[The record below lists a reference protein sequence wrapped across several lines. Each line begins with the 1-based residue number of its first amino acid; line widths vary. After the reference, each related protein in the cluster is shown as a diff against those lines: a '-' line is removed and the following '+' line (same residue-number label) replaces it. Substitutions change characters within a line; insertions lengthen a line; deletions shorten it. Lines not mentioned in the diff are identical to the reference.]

1 MDFDYTVT
9 TSKDFDT
16 AFASVQE
23 EITKAGMRVLHVHDV
38 QATLAEKGIQ
48 RDPYRIVEFCNAK
61 YASEFL
67 RADPKIGL
75 CMPCKINVYAHE
87 GTVFL
92 SGMRPVV
99 LPQFFPHVDLGD
111 MPQEVDAI
119 VRSIIDK
126 AKEG

>member
-1 MDFDYTVT
+1 MDFDYTIT
-9 TSKDFDT
+9 TDKDFDS
-16 AFASVQE
+16 ALANVQE
-23 EITKAGMRVLHVHDV
+23 EIAKAGMRVLHIHDV
-38 QATLAEKGIQ
+38 QATLAEKGIS

-75 CMPCKINVYAHE
+75 CMPCKINVYVHE
-87 GTVFL
+87 EKVML
-92 SGMRPVV
+92 SGMRPIV

-119 VRSIIDK
+119 VRSIIDNVK
-126 AKEG
+126 

>member
-9 TSKDFDT
+9 TGKNVE
-16 AFASVQE
+16 AALASVQE

-48 RDPYRIVEFCNAK
+48 REPYRIVEFCNAK

-75 CMPCKINVYAHE
+75 CMPCKINVYVHE
-87 GTVFL
+87 GKVFF
-92 SGMRPVV
+92 SGMRPIV
-99 LPQFFPHVDLGD
+99 LPQFFPHVDLGN

-126 AKEG
+126 AK